1 MTTRSFLE
9 CIAQRFCLPRDIF
22 AMAKQRTN
30 GKARGA
36 TKRETKPA
44 SEVQAQET
52 QTPEVQAPEVET
64 PEMQLPAAQ
73 VKDAQPSPQFD
84 TAQELAAAVANK
96 CDLVEVASALLG
108 GKEEPKGASVKARMW
123 ETVVEY
129 LYGKPASA
137 PAAETQPLR
146 IVWDLPAPDRE
157 RGDF

>member
-52 QTPEVQAPEVET
+52 QTPEIQP
-64 PEMQLPAAQ
+64 PAAQ

-137 PAAETQPLR
+137 PVAETQPLR